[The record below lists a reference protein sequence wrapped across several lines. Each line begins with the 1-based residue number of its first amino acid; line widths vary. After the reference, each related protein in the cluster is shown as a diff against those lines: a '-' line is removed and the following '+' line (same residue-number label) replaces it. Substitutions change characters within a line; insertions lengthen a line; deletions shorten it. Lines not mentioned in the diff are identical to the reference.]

1 MTGGTAPAGEGD
13 PADTLLGVDRDVVAL
28 GIARAA
34 DAVANSFLIIVLP
47 LFIASERVTGE
58 SFGLS
63 PEAITGI
70 VLAIFGLF
78 NSGIQPFAGRLSDRV
93 GKRRIFVLVGLVGLA
108 ATNLLYLV
116 AETYLSL
123 LVIRSAQGATVALTV
138 TASIALVN
146 EVSPRERRGGNMGV
160 FNALRLL
167 GFGTGPLAAG
177 LVVERGPY
185 RLPGG
190 AVLSGFDAVFW
201 LAAVGAAVSAF
212 LVAATVRD
220 PPRPTARVGKIV
232 LSLRARTP
240 GRTLDPIFA
249 LGLATLFMAACIS
262 VLAPIETRVN
272 ERLGQGPTLFGVQFA
287 VFILSLAA
295 TQPLVGKATDRWGRK
310 RFLVAGL
317 LLLVPTT
324 LVQGLVTTPGGMIAA
339 RLAQGVAGSLTFAPS
354 LALAGDLATRG
365 QSGVQLSVLT
375 VAFGVG
381 LSLGQLGAGFLVDLG
396 YAVPFVFGSGLALL
410 GAWAVHTQVPPPE
423 ERTAPAG

>member
-1 MTGGTAPAGEGD
+1 MTHGASRTEGE
-13 PADTLLGVDRDVVAL
+13 AAAETLLGVDRQVIAL

-47 LFIASERVTGE
+47 LYIASGRVTGRNL
-58 SFGLS
+58 GLS

-70 VLAIFGLF
+70 VLAIFGVF
-78 NSGIQPFAGRLSDRV
+78 NSGIQPFAGRLSDRL

-108 ATNLLYLV
+108 ATNLLYV
-116 AETYLSL
+116 AAGSYLSL
-123 LVIRSAQGATVALTV
+123 LLIRSAQGAAVALTI

-146 EVSPRERRGGNMGV
+146 EVSPPERRGGNMGV
-160 FNALRLL
+160 FNALRLV

-177 LVVERGPY
+177 LVVEGGPY
-185 RLPGG
+185 RLPG
-190 AVLSGFDAVFW
+190 AVVLSGFDAVFW
-201 LAAVGAAVSAF
+201 LAAAGAALSAL
-212 LVAATVRD
+212 LVLLLVRD
-220 PPRPTARVGKIV
+220 PPRPTAKVGRIA

-262 VLAPIETRVN
+262 VLAPIEMRVN

-287 VFILSLAA
+287 VFILSLAV
-295 TQPLVGKATDRWGRK
+295 TQPFVGKATDRWGRK

-339 RLAQGVAGSLTFAPS
+339 RLAQGIAGSLTFAPA
-354 LALAGDLATRG
+354 LALAGDLATGG

-375 VAFGVG
+375 VAFGLG
-381 LSLGQLGAGFLVDLG
+381 LSVGQLGAGFLVELG
-396 YAVPFVFGSGLALL
+396 YLVPFAFGAALALV
-410 GAWAVHTQVPPPE
+410 GAWAVQTQVPPPG
-423 ERTAPAG
+423 ERAARAA